1 MNGIDEAIRWIEING
16 IQHWKVSKSRGDK
29 NDKAFETSDEDQL
42 SARILQFRETMKL
55 YPGNYFYITGKKNK
69 TQTTGLYE
77 YEFINGNSTGA
88 AMGSTTQQPQV
99 MGISDADVQ
108 KRIDEALEKAEV
120 KRKIAELEKEN
131 KELRSE
137 NQTAATSLGKA
148 ITDYA
153 PMIMGIISG
162 KKIPQTV
169 SLGTIQQQP
178 QMQAVEFETIVENES
193 QEVDEELTARVQN
206 AIIIWSGADPEF
218 IDTLEFIADFA
229 ANDGEVMG
237 MKYAG
242 IKNFLKK

>member
-1 MNGIDEAIRWIEING
+1 
-16 IQHWKVSKSRGDK
+16 
-29 NDKAFETSDEDQL
+29 
-42 SARILQFRETMKL
+42 
-55 YPGNYFYITGKKNK
+55 
-69 TQTTGLYE
+69 
-77 YEFINGNSTGA
+77 
-88 AMGSTTQQPQV
+88 
-99 MGISDADVQ
+99 
-108 KRIDEALEKAEV
+108 
-120 KRKIAELEKEN
+120 
-131 KELRSE
+131 
-137 NQTAATSLGKA
+137 
-148 ITDYA
+148 
-153 PMIMGIISG
+153 MIMGIISG